1 MITQEQF
8 RKLNKAGVYYF
19 DKELSKT
26 VDDND
31 YWTILRALW
40 IESGVCNEVWEK
52 LFFKSGRKRE
62 HKIMKSSDRQ
72 ELKKLPKKITIYRVC
87 TEKADEEKWN
97 WTTDRAFAEKYLRNN
112 GEYIA
117 EKTID
122 KKDIFAFFNSRREFE
137 VILKKIIKKL

>member
-1 MITQEQF
+1 
-8 RKLNKAGVYYF
+8 
-19 DKELSKT
+19 
-26 VDDND
+26 
-31 YWTILRALW
+31 
-40 IESGVCNEVWEK
+40 
-52 LFFKSGRKRE
+52 
-62 HKIMKSSDRQ
+62 MKSSDGQ

-122 KKDIFAFFNSRREFE
+122 KKEIFAFFNSRREFE
-137 VILKKIIKKL
+137 VILKKNY

>member
-1 MITQEQF
+1 MITQEQYD
-8 RKLNKAGVYYF
+8 KLNKAGVYYF
-19 DKELSKT
+19 NNELAKT

-40 IESGVCNEVWEK
+40 IESGICNEVWEQ

-72 ELKKLPKKITIYRVC
+72 ALKKLPKKVTIYRVC
-87 TEKADEEKWN
+87 TDKADEEKWN
-97 WTTDRAFAEKYLRNN
+97 WTTDRAFAERYLTRN

-122 KKDIFAFFNSRREFE
+122 KSEIFAFFNSRREFE
-137 VILKKIIKKL
+137 VILKKNY